1 MVLVMEA
8 LSSTGADAATA
19 PAPIDKRNTHTTP
32 VQRVICHSP
41 SERWTSEPEG
51 IPSVVA
57 ESRPQEYLGRSPGS
71 EVQSVLC
78 GRFTFPGTFFNGP
91 SGYRSGVLTHSGGT
105 APDSHRTSLLCP
117 PWAPRRDS
125 RYITTSSRPTNQQR
139 FTSLDA
145 RGYEVCRFAHQR
157 SRRALARG
165 CSRVGEPRQLVSVVR
180 RLPDRG

>member
-1 MVLVMEA
+1 MVPVMEA

-57 ESRPQEYLGRSPGS
+57 ESRPLEHLGRSPGS

-78 GRFTFPGTFFNGP
+78 GRVTFPGTSFNGP
-91 SGYRSGVLTHSGGT
+91 SRYRSGVLTHTGGA

-117 PWAPRRDS
+117 PRAPRRDS
-125 RYITTSSRPTNQQR
+125 RYITTSSRRTNLR
-139 FTSLDA
+139 LFTSLRA
-145 RGYEVCRFAHQR
+145 RGDEVCR
-157 SRRALARG
+157 LAG
-165 CSRVGEPRQLVSVVR
+165 
-180 RLPDRG
+180 